1 MVSTTIHIKNMIS
14 KSCIKIIQLELENA
28 GVKVESINL
37 GQAHIIHDPDKISFN
52 EIDKILND
60 NGFGIIL
67 DREQQIVEEIK
78 KVVIEL
84 IHHLNNVDSIVRK
97 SEYLVERMNMGYQ
110 TLSKLFSKHE
120 KTTLEKYIIYNK
132 IERVKEL
139 IISNEYT
146 LSEISF
152 MMDYNSVQYLSNQFK
167 KITGVSVTDY
177 KKQDDNMKIPIDELI
192 EYYANDN
199 KV

>member
-1 MVSTTIHIKNMIS
+1 MISTTIHIKNMIS
-14 KSCIKIIQLELENA
+14 KSCIKIIQIELENIDI
-28 GVKVESINL
+28 KVESIKL
-37 GQAHIIHDPDKISFN
+37 GQAEIIYDPDKVSFN
-52 EIDKILND
+52 KIDKILKD
-60 NGFGIIL
+60 NGFGIII
-67 DREQQIVEEIK
+67 DREQQIVENIK

-139 IISNEYT
+139 ILSNEYT

-192 EYYANDN
+192 DFYN
-199 KV
+199 K